1 MRLVSSAFTK
11 MAAVE
16 KDALKNNADTTV
28 DDDDAWLYGGINKRY
43 CLSVFKMS
51 LKTMFIILANFVK

>member
-1 MRLVSSAFTK
+1 

-51 LKTMFIILANFVK
+51 LKTMFIILVNFVK